1 MWIQGPNDWSFN
13 LPSGKYYDTTN
24 GEGKRIFAE
33 SMERVHLLH
42 IGEQANYNIN
52 KVAEQIPRYGPGQVI
67 YPRLG
72 QGSFRFAVEQAY
84 QQCAVTKEHSIPAL
98 EAAHII
104 PYSHGGIHEIQNGL
118 LLRADIHKL
127 FDGGYVTITPDYQ
140 FKVSERLKSEYHNGR
155 IYYEMNGNK
164 IWYPGN
170 PAEAPRKENLEYHQ
184 NHIFLD
190 NL

>member
-13 LPSGKYYDTTN
+13 LPSGKYYDTTI

-84 QQCAVTKEHSIPAL
+84 QQCAVTKEHSIPL
-98 EAAHII
+98 NVFMKSIMD
-104 PYSHGGIHEIQNGL
+104 YS
-118 LLRADIHKL
+118 RAQISTNL
-127 FDGGYVTITPDYQ
+127 
-140 FKVSERLKSEYHNGR
+140 SEHLKSEYHNGK
-155 IYYEMNGNK
+155 IYYEMNARK
-164 IWYPGN
+164 IWLPDN
-170 PAEAPRKENLEYHQ
+170 PLNKPSQENLEYHQ
-184 NHIFLD
+184 NHIFLR
-190 NL
+190 

>member
-1 MWIQGPNDWSFN
+1 MCIQGPNDWSFN

-33 SMERVHLLH
+33 CMERVHSLH

-52 KVAEQIPRYGPGQVI
+52 KVAEQIPRYGPGQLI

-98 EAAHII
+98 EAAHIK
-104 PYSHGGIHEIQNGL
+104 PYSLGGFHEINNGL

-127 FDGGYVTITPDYQ
+127 FDKGYVTITPDYY
-140 FKVSERLKSEYHNGR
+140 FKVSEHLKSEYHNGK
-155 IYYEMNGNK
+155 IYYEMNARKISLPPNPLNK
-164 IWYPGN
+164 PSQ
-170 PAEAPRKENLEYHQ
+170 ENLEYHQ
-184 NHIFLD
+184 THIFLK
-190 NL
+190 